1 MVPDRSLSVARTLLL
16 SLLFSSS
23 LVWAE
28 QDPTAPLGWLSPQQ
42 KTAPAKKAPVQY
54 RLPSLESIVCKGDT
68 PCYAILNGQILAQ
81 GETIRGYRVKNID
94 PEYVTLQRNSKQWK
108 LEMFSLDVKN
118 N

>member
-1 MVPDRSLSVARTLLL
+1 MVRTLLL
-16 SLLFSSS
+16 SILISSQMA
-23 LVWAE
+23 WAE
-28 QDPTAPLGWLSPQQ
+28 QDPTAPLGWLTPQQ
-42 KTAPAKKAPVQY
+42 KTTSAKKAPTRY

-68 PCYAILNGQILAQ
+68 PCYAIMNGQILGQ

-94 PEYVTLQRNSKQWK
+94 PEYVTLQRSSKQWK

>member
-1 MVPDRSLSVARTLLL
+1 MVRTLVL
-16 SLLFSSS
+16 SLLFGSSV
-23 LVWAE
+23 VWAE
-28 QDPTAPLGWLSPQQ
+28 QDPTAPLGWLSPLQ
-42 KTAPAKKAPVQY
+42 KSASAKKVPVQY

-68 PCYAILNGQILAQ
+68 PCYAIMNGQILEQ

-94 PEYVTLQRNSKQWK
+94 PEYVTLQRSSKQWK

>member
-1 MVPDRSLSVARTLLL
+1 MARTLLL

-28 QDPTAPLGWLSPQQ
+28 QDPTAPLGWLSPT

-68 PCYAILNGQILAQ
+68 PCYAIMNGQILGQ

-94 PEYVTLQRNSKQWK
+94 PEYVTLQRSSKQWK

>member
-1 MVPDRSLSVARTLLL
+1 MVRTLLL

-23 LVWAE
+23 FVWAE

-42 KTAPAKKAPVQY
+42 KAAPAKKAPTRH
-54 RLPSLESIVCKGDT
+54 RLPSLESIVCKGDA
-68 PCYAILNGQILAQ
+68 PCYAIMNGQILGQ

-94 PEYVTLQRNSKQWK
+94 PEYVTLQRSSKQWK